1 MSFNQK
7 RKLKRKQLDLV
18 NIAPLIDIVFLLL
31 IFFISTSKLSELTSG
46 FSAKN
51 LPRSQTVDKVTRHD
65 TVLMIYKNRNM
76 KIGEKII
83 RPSNLEKELASSLK
97 KTRILV
103 ISAEKNLD
111 VGYVVQV
118 IGIAKKIGYKEIQ
131 LAAIKER

>member
-1 MSFNQK
+1 MSFTQK
-7 RKLKRKQLDLV
+7 RKLKRKQPEFV

-51 LPRSQTVDKVTRHD
+51 LPKSQVVDRVTKHD
-65 TVLMIYKNRNM
+65 TILVIYKNKNI
-76 KIGEKII
+76 KIGDKVIA
-83 RPSNLEKELASSLK
+83 PANLEKELINSLK

-103 ISAEKNLD
+103 ISAEKSLD
-111 VGYVVQV
+111 VGYIINV